1 LPLIA
6 SDCRAHQVVSSDH
19 SAYNFEALHSGQAAK
34 TMADADGAT
43 RPFHKVI
50 VSDCRRL
57 PLSIPFWPLIAADGL

>member
-19 SAYNFEALHSGQAAK
+19 SAYNFEAEHSGQAAK

-43 RPFHKVI
+43 RPFHKA
-50 VSDCRRL
+50 
-57 PLSIPFWPLIAADGL
+57 IAADCL